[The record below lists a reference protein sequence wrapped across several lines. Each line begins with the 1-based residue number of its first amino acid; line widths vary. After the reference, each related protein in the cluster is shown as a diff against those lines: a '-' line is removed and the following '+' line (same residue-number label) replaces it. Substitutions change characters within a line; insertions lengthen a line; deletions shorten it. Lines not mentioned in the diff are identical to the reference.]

1 MDRRSRNLFLLALG
15 VFVAVTGAA
24 AILLSSTST
33 PDPDGPPGAS
43 QVVGVITRV
52 ESTSLDSVTAIT
64 VRTTG
69 GDIVDFRIGALENR
83 AELPPGHLAL
93 HQATG
98 APVRVWYRM
107 DGDVRVAIRIE
118 DALL

>member
-24 AILLSSTST
+24 VTLLSSTAT
-33 PDPDGPPGAS
+33 PDPEGPPGAS
-43 QVVGVITRV
+43 QVVGVITHL
-52 ESTSLDSVTAIT
+52 ESTSLDTVTAIT

-69 GDIVDFRIGALENR
+69 GDIVDFAIGALENR

-107 DGDVRVAIRIE
+107 DGAVRVAIRIE
-118 DALL
+118 DALV

>member
-1 MDRRSRNLFLLALG
+1 MDRRSRNLFVLALG

-33 PDPDGPPGAS
+33 LDPDGPPGAS
-43 QVVGVITRV
+43 QVVGVITHL
-52 ESTSLDSVTAIT
+52 ESTGLDNVTALT

-69 GDIVDFRIGALENR
+69 GDIVDFTIGALENR

-93 HQATG
+93 HQTTG
-98 APVRVWYRM
+98 SPVRVWYRTE
-107 DGDVRVAIRIE
+107 GDVRVAIRIE
-118 DALL
+118 DAIL